1 MTWDVHS
8 CLFHVKTR
16 SKEEGMITLT
26 HALQCCLN
34 WGVSTVICS
43 ATMTVKTAFIIW
55 ISWKNGHNLKDET
68 LFLIKSI
75 LKYIY
80 KTGSFQWS
88 STLMKWLKQFCI
100 CPVHVYWTKR
110 PVLKMCTLTSL
121 IFKHCDLKTSDF
133 KQLSS
138 WNAISAK
145 KLILVYARAVWETVS
160 ERCQRACAREDCAQS
175 AGVLNRVVF
184 LPCIGQIHTLVCVKM
199 LVFASILINTVI

>member
-80 KTGSFQWS
+80 IKLEVSNEVPHSWS
-88 STLMKWLKQFCI
+88 GLKQFCI
-100 CPVHVYWTKR
+100 CPVHMYWTKR

-133 KQLSS
+133 KQLKR
-138 WNAISAK
+138 NQQRK